1 MRGDNSEITDLV
13 HHSGNYHPVQ
23 STSLFAA
30 AALWLQQSRAALLKY
45 IIIDELYDIQSK
57 HVYVHDIQTE
67 MYQFHIC
74 V

>member
-30 AALWLQQSRAALLKY
+30 AALWLQQSRSALLEY
-45 IIIDELYDIQSK
+45 III
-57 HVYVHDIQTE
+57 V
-67 MYQFHIC
+67 
-74 V
+74 